1 MVIFDYN
8 CNCFLLVTTYFVFFM
23 LFFLN
28 KYFKKVIYK
37 NKEKNTF
44 FWVSMFSQQVQ
55 LQGKSLLKTDKS
67 IQCNLSS
74 NLSYGYAPMT

>member
-1 MVIFDYN
+1 
-8 CNCFLLVTTYFVFFM
+8 LLLTTYFVFFM

-37 NKEKNTF
+37 SKEKNTF

-67 IQCNLSS
+67 IQGNLSS